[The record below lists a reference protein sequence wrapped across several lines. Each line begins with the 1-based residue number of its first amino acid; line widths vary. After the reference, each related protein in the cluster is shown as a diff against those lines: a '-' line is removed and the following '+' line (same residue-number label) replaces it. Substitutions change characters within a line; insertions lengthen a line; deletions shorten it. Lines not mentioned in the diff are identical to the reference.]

1 MKNIIIIFFCM
12 SMLMF
17 QATAQ
22 NHADVKEI
30 EVSGIVLDSNKDPLI
45 GANIVVKNVP
55 GLGVITNIDGKF
67 KIKVELYQRLIVSY
81 IGFES
86 QEILIKDKK
95 TLTVIMQE
103 SKSSVLDEVVITG
116 TGEQK
121 KITVTGAVSSAN
133 ITHLNVSPSGNLVN
147 ALAGNV
153 PGVLSMQSS
162 GAPGQNTSE
171 FWIRGIST
179 FGAKTS
185 ALVLVDGFERDMD
198 DISIED
204 IESFQV
210 LKDASET
217 AIYGARGAN
226 GVVLITTK
234 HGKPSKITISAKA
247 ETSYNTRT
255 ITPEFIDG
263 PTYASLINEARITRN
278 EEPVYQ
284 PDELYILKN
293 GLDPD
298 LLPNV
303 DWMDE
308 ILKKGAMTYKASLNI
323 TGGSTNTRY
332 FVSASYVEEEGMYK
346 TDKEIEKQYNTN
358 ANARRWNY
366 RMNADIDITKSTLL
380 NVGISGML
388 KKVNDTGRGSSL
400 VWNSLMGQTPVSIPK
415 VYSNGYFPASEYNE
429 NYRDNPWIASTQ
441 TGYRQNWTN
450 QIQTNVTLNQKLD
463 FITEGLKF
471 IGRLGLSKTLNARED
486 FYPASHTRFL
496 GYSEDKFFEKGTY
509 SKLEGESSNVNMDI
523 TANYSLLSDKH
534 QLFLN
539 LNYKMEQSRSE
550 KVTFT
555 MVGFPNDKNGFITSG
570 LGFNKSDYPPVGN
583 ESISREIGVLSAL
596 NYSYDDRYLADLSWR
611 ASASSRF
618 GQDKRWGQFWSA
630 GIGWNFHKEHF
641 MEQAEWL
648 KQFKLRASTG
658 YTGAQNFNPYQ
669 ALAMFSYNQT
679 QAYDNWIGS
688 HLMALPNDDL
698 KWQKTQD
705 YNIGFDLNLWGRLM
719 IVYDYYVQ
727 QTKDQLLA
735 LTVPPSMG
743 FTSYMENIGSTEN
756 KGMELK
762 LNAHLLYDVENDRY
776 LSTSFSI
783 AKNTNKLKKISN
795 ALRSYNDEV
804 DNEILD
810 GNTNRPQTRFI
821 EGSSMNAIWAV
832 RSLGIDPATGD
843 EIFLTKDGE
852 TTTEWK
858 AEDQVVC
865 GDAMPECSGTFG
877 INMDYRGIF
886 LNMSFYYQFGGQTYN
901 QTLVDRVENADA
913 GLNVDKRIYNA
924 VWKKPGDRVDF
935 SYNPYRLTKPSSRFV
950 QDLNELRLSSLNVGY
965 DFRHCAFLKKSRLQ
979 QLKASFY
986 MDDVFRASTVK
997 TERGLTYPFAR
1008 TFSFSLQATF

>member
-1 MKNIIIIFFCM
+1 MKPGETITLKAASEVDNLHFW
-12 SMLMF
+12 SWGYGYLY
-17 QATAQ
+17 T
-22 NHADVKEI
+22 VKTSLW
-30 EVSGIVLDSNKDPLI
+30 V
-45 GANIVVKNVP
+45 
-55 GLGVITNIDGKF
+55 DGR
-67 KIKVELYQRLIVSY
+67 KV
-81 IGFES
+81 
-86 QEILIKDKK
+86 
-95 TLTVIMQE
+95 
-103 SKSSVLDEVVITG
+103 DEVATRTGFRKTRFGKGMIWLNDRVIQMKGFAQRTSNEWPG
-116 TGEQK
+116 VGMS
-121 KITVTGAVSSAN
+121 VPAWLSDYSN
-133 ITHLNVSPSGNLVN
+133 HLMVEGNANLVRWMH
-147 ALAGNV
+147 V
-153 PGVLSMQSS
+153 TPWKQ
-162 GAPGQNTSE
+162 
-171 FWIRGIST
+171 
-179 FGAKTS
+179 
-185 ALVLVDGFERDMD
+185 
-198 DISIED
+198 D
-204 IESFQV
+204 IESCDRVGLIQAMQAGDAE
-210 LKDASET
+210 KDCEGRQWEQRT
-217 AIYGARGAN
+217 ELMRDAIIYNRN
-226 GVVLITTK
+226 N
-234 HGKPSKITISAKA
+234 PS
-247 ETSYNTRT
+247 
-255 ITPEFIDG
+255 
-263 PTYASLINEARITRN
+263 
-278 EEPVYQ
+278 
-284 PDELYILKN
+284 IL
-293 GLDPD
+293 
-298 LLPNV
+298 
-303 DWMDE
+303 
-308 ILKKGAMTYKASLNI
+308 
-323 TGGSTNTRY
+323 
-332 FVSASYVEEEGMYK
+332 
-346 TDKEIEKQYNTN
+346 
-358 ANARRWNY
+358 
-366 RMNADIDITKSTLL
+366 
-380 NVGISGML
+380 
-388 KKVNDTGRGSSL
+388 
-400 VWNSLMGQTPVSIPK
+400 
-415 VYSNGYFPASEYNE
+415 
-429 NYRDNPWIASTQ
+429 
-441 TGYRQNWTN
+441 
-450 QIQTNVTLNQKLD
+450 
-463 FITEGLKF
+463 
-471 IGRLGLSKTLNARED
+471 
-486 FYPASHTRFL
+486 FY
-496 GYSEDKFFEKGTY
+496 EC
-509 SKLEGESSNVNMDI
+509 
-523 TANYSLLSDKH
+523 
-534 QLFLN
+534 
-539 LNYKMEQSRSE
+539 
-550 KVTFT
+550 
-555 MVGFPNDKNGFITSG
+555 
-570 LGFNKSDYPPVGN
+570 GN

-901 QTLVDRVENADA
+901 QTLVDRVENADV